1 MQILPTQFKPS
12 KKQTEIL
19 ILLYRFR
26 FLNRHQIQT
35 ILSHKYRS
43 RVLSWLNELV
53 EQKYI
58 TAYYD
63 KKLAA
68 LPTVYCLDNEGRKY
82 LKSLDKEIE
91 AGNIDP
97 ELLNRVW
104 REKKFT
110 KQFREHCL
118 FVADIYI
125 NLVDTAKEWK
135 SELQFRTK
143 VDLYNIEGMIK
154 PGPDIYFSLKYP
166 EGEVKRYLLDIFD
179 DIPPVAIR
187 KRVKDYL
194 EYYDSDEWQDNTDK
208 PFPEIIFICPNKRI
222 KGHLYYLIL
231 KKRWDGTEPEFYLAI
246 REIVKVKGLN
256 SKVLEKVEE
265 RE

>member
-35 ILSHKYRS
+35 ILRHKYRS

-125 NLVDTAKEWK
+125 NLVDTAK
-135 SELQFRTK
+135 SGNPSCNFALR
-143 VDLYNIEGMIK
+143 
-154 PGPDIYFSLKYP
+154 
-166 EGEVKRYLLDIFD
+166 
-179 DIPPVAIR
+179 
-187 KRVKDYL
+187 
-194 EYYDSDEWQDNTDK
+194 
-208 PFPEIIFICPNKRI
+208 
-222 KGHLYYLIL
+222 
-231 KKRWDGTEPEFYLAI
+231 
-246 REIVKVKGLN
+246 
-256 SKVLEKVEE
+256 
-265 RE
+265 